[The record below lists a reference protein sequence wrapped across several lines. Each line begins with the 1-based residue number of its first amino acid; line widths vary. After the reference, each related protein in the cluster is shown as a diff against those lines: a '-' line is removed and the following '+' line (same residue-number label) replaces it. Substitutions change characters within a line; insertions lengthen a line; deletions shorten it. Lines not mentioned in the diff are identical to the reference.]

1 MHIYSSLHEVEEAP
15 ERSRVVAIG
24 VFDGVH
30 RGHRLILDQTV
41 ERARQIGGLAA
52 AVTFYPHP
60 EGVLHPRAAP
70 RMLTSLE
77 RKAALMEEL
86 GLDELVVVK
95 FDLEFAQ
102 LTPAAFCRLVLSE
115 RLGARVV
122 LVGENFRFGHLGA
135 GGVGDLREFGA
146 AHDFEVQAVPLAFD
160 DREAISSTRI
170 RRLIRGGNVVEA
182 ARLLGRPHRLEGTV
196 VAGAG
201 RGRTLQAPT
210 ANLDVTAGMA
220 LPAIGVYVTRSFVD
234 GLHAGLSVTSL
245 GTNPT
250 FETGKKI
257 YVETLLLDQGGDLYG
272 RRLEVELL
280 ERVRG
285 QQVFP
290 DAASLAARI
299 RRDVEFARGYFEV
312 IGRH

>member
-1 MHIYSSLHEVEEAP
+1 
-15 ERSRVVAIG
+15 
-24 VFDGVH
+24 
-30 RGHRLILDQTV
+30 
-41 ERARQIGGLAA
+41 
-52 AVTFYPHP
+52 
-60 EGVLHPRAAP
+60 
-70 RMLTSLE
+70 MLTSLE

-122 LVGENFRFGHLGA
+122 LVGENFRFGHRGA

-234 GLHAGLSVTSL
+234 ELQAGRSVTSL

-250 FETGKKI
+250 FETGRKI

-299 RRDVEFARGYFEV
+299 RRDVEFARGYFEA
-312 IGRH
+312 IGR